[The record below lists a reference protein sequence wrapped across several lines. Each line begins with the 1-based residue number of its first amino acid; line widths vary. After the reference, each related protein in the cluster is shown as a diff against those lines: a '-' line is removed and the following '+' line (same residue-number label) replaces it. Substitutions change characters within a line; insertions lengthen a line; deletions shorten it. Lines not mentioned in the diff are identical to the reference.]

1 MPTSLFL
8 FLSAVVSKIRFFT
21 RFSLL
26 TAEEGIFRAG
36 QVG

>member
-1 MPTSLFL
+1 MLTSLSF
-8 FLSAVVSKIRFFT
+8 FLSAVESKIRFFK